1 MRLLRLRSPFSTLAN
16 AFNKSLLTVSIESA
30 SVRLMAIDGKKVT
43 AWLNMPFNP
52 RMVSDG
58 RIEDPTGLSNVMKN
72 AVMRMDIRLG
82 RIIAAFPSPRVTSR
96 IMTLPSVRAMRP
108 DTVLPREAR
117 RVMGS
122 AVDYHDLFWTPL
134 SKVGIEQNYYLLAAP
149 KGELMTLLQTLVLSG
164 LRPKKV
170 DARALALARGVGVAS
185 GFILNVEIYALDVVV
200 VVNYVPLAV
209 SHRELQVGLSI
220 GDLVEEVID
229 GFQNTAEYYVDRNP
243 LTPMPA
249 DSPLILTGGHP
260 QIGSEFLRTI
270 GDGLRRDLYL
280 PSPELDYP
288 ENFPVIQYIVNV
300 GLALKNR

>member
-30 SVRLMAIDGKKVT
+30 SVRLMAIDGEKVT

-149 KGELMTLLQTLVLSG
+149 KGELMTFLQTLVLSG
-164 LRPKKV
+164 LRLKKV
-170 DARALALARGVGVAS
+170 DATTAS
-185 GFILNVEIYALDVVV
+185 
-200 VVNYVPLAV
+200 PK
-209 SHRELQVGLSI
+209 
-220 GDLVEEVID
+220 
-229 GFQNTAEYYVDRNP
+229 
-243 LTPMPA
+243 
-249 DSPLILTGGHP
+249 
-260 QIGSEFLRTI
+260 
-270 GDGLRRDLYL
+270 RDM
-280 PSPELDYP
+280 
-288 ENFPVIQYIVNV
+288 
-300 GLALKNR
+300 